1 MPTNE
6 INEPGLALTTEE
18 QKKMRHRDPRDRESY
33 QWLRWL
39 AYLMLAAAVFM
50 TLFILCPPMIAGVL
64 PAWVAYVFGT
74 AIFGVALAYVERRV
88 NRSTKDGYWF
98 VLRNTQAKE
107 IVLAVSMALLAAAL
121 TSVLFHAGALL
132 APTLL
137 GAAVYWKALTAASFS
152 AAVLGGA
159 LMVKQVMM
167 KSPTTERGHLK
178 RLLSMLL
185 ASALIASIFVFAAP
199 ALMGALGAAVAA
211 SGFAYTSMQLV
222 AMGGGIMAATMLV
235 LGGIMTQVPK
245 PAFTWTKPKHR
256 SLPTGASLIISG
268 DTPSTGQTIST
279 VVHHHSPEPQTRASG
294 GDMMTGLPYSTPGSR
309 DMRLFNPPQSEN
321 LDQTA
326 ARLGLTTNPFQ
337 EQHTSDCPMID

>member
-6 INEPGLALTTEE
+6 INNPGLALTTEE
-18 QKKMRHRDPRDRESY
+18 QMEMRHGDPRDRESY

-74 AIFGVALAYVERRV
+74 AIFGVVLAYVERCV

-121 TSVLFHAGALL
+121 TLVLFHAGALL

-185 ASALIASIFVFAAP
+185 ASALMAFIFVFAAP
-199 ALMGALGAAVAA
+199 ALMGALGTAVAA

-222 AMGGGIMAATMLV
+222 AMGGGIMAAAMLV

-245 PAFTWTKPKHR
+245 LVFTWAKPKSR
-256 SLPTGASLIISG
+256 SLRAVADALPFGASLIISG
-268 DTPSTGQTIST
+268 HTPYSES
-279 VVHHHSPEPQTRASG
+279 QTRASG
-294 GDMMTGLPYSTPGSR
+294 GDRMTGLPYSTSTPGPRGRPYSTPGPR
-309 DMRLFNPPQSEN
+309 DMRLFKPHQSEN
-321 LDQTA
+321 LDQTST
-326 ARLGLTTNPFQ
+326 RLGLITDPL
-337 EQHTSDCPMID
+337 